1 LRTCI
6 ASALSRISLQLRTTQ
21 QNPNEF
27 TVATHGTAHANV
39 WVMDRNDE
47 NGIDE
52 RSFRFYRD
60 VLQFVEPI
68 PAGPKTNGLIKQ
80 LVDAAGSIGNNRDEA
95 LGGSS
100 RKEFIRYNEIALRSA
115 NESVRWL
122 RACAARRLG
131 PREKCLALLDEA
143 RQLARIL
150 AQIVITSK
158 LRSEDSGEDPEP
170 PEKGKPKPKR
180 KPKPKT

>member
-1 LRTCI
+1 M
-6 ASALSRISLQLRTTQ
+6 
-21 QNPNEF
+21 E
-27 TVATHGTAHANV
+27 
-39 WVMDRNDE
+39 RNDE
-47 NGIDE
+47 NAIDE
-52 RSFRFYRD
+52 RSFRFYCD
-60 VLQFVEPI
+60 VLEFVDSI
-68 PAGPKTNGLIKQ
+68 PRGPKTNGLIGQ

-131 PREKCLALLDEA
+131 TPEKCLRLLDEA

-150 AQIVITSK
+150 AKIVINSK
-158 LRSEDSGEDPEP
+158 RRSEGEDADDDS
-170 PEKGKPKPKR
+170 
-180 KPKPKT
+180 TAQT